1 TVSSQSASVSTA
13 VIILVTCGCA
23 AVVATLCLS
32 LVCLCVRRCGS
43 SGGGGVRGT
52 TNHKSVGVDRDDQ
65 NNHLQRLQRKTSNSD
80 AELHVHVVSH
90 QSASIRRQRPQLPD
104 QFVCSNSTNSAVA
117 GGLVLTDRSSN
128 QTQET
133 CLDSG
138 SFSCTN
144 GSSASPV
151 PQLQQP
157 QVYSLGLQSQL
168 VQHQLHQA
176 SYCSDD
182 VTDSGCYFS
191 TSVSPPPQTAP
202 RRVIY
207 EVVV

>member
-1 TVSSQSASVSTA
+1 YTVSSQSASVSTA

-43 SGGGGVRGT
+43 SGGGGARGT
-52 TNHKSVGVDRDDQ
+52 TNHKSAGDDRDDQ

-104 QFVCSNSTNSAVA
+104 QFFQLHEWQLSESCASAAAAADV
-117 GGLVLTDRSSN
+117 
-128 QTQET
+128 
-133 CLDSG
+133 
-138 SFSCTN
+138 
-144 GSSASPV
+144 
-151 PQLQQP
+151 QP
-157 QVYSLGLQSQL
+157 WTQSQL

-182 VTDSGCYFS
+182 VTDSGCNFS